1 MRPGNCCEIM
11 ERATA
16 IAHPNLALVKYW
28 GKVDETLNL
37 PANSSISI
45 SLGGATTVT
54 SVQFKADLMG
64 DQVLVNGQPADLDTS
79 QRVSRHLD
87 EIRAL
92 AGIELRAEIES
103 TNDFPM
109 AAGMASSASAF
120 AALSLAGAQAAGL
133 ELDRTQLSILARHGS
148 GSACRS
154 IYGGYVE
161 WLQGESD
168 ATSYALPLAAA
179 DHWDL
184 RVITVIVTRKPK
196 TISSSAGHRAA
207 WSSPFFGA
215 RLERVGETLALVREA
230 ILARDFPQ
238 LALTV
243 EREAISM
250 HAVAMT
256 GQLPGAEWLSGL
268 YYWEPATLALIH
280 AVQGWRRQ
288 GVPVFLTI
296 DAGPN
301 VHLICERPALDAIE
315 NRLAPLLDELGA
327 TALVSPPGRE
337 ARLV

>member
-1 MRPGNCCEIM
+1 MT

-45 SLGGATTVT
+45 TLGGATTIT
-54 SVQFKADLMG
+54 SVQFTAELARDR
-64 DQVLVNGQPADLDTS
+64 VVVNDQPADSGTS

-87 EIRAL
+87 QIRAL
-92 AGIELRAEIES
+92 ARTDLRAEVES
-103 TNDFPM
+103 RNDFPM
-109 AAGMASSASAF
+109 AAGIASSASAF
-120 AALSLAGAQAAGL
+120 AALSLAGARAAGL
-133 ELDRTQLSILARHGS
+133 ELDRTQLSILARRGS

-154 IYGGYVE
+154 IHGGYVE
-161 WLQGESD
+161 WLQGEDD
-168 ATSYALPLAAA
+168 ATSYAVQLAPA

-184 RVITVIVTRKPK
+184 RVITVIVTREPK
-196 TISSSAGHRAA
+196 AISSSAGHRAA

-215 RLERVGETLALVREA
+215 RLEGLNETLATVREA
-230 ILARDFPQ
+230 ILVRDFAQ

-256 GQLPGAEWLSGL
+256 GRLPDAEWMSGL

-288 GVPVFLTI
+288 GIPVCLTI

-301 VHLICERPALDAIE
+301 VHLICERGALNAVE
-315 NRLAPLLDELGA
+315 ERLAPMLDELGA
-327 TALVSPPGRE
+327 GVLVSPPGRGV
-337 ARLV
+337 RLV

>member
-1 MRPGNCCEIM
+1 M

-28 GKVDETLNL
+28 GKVDEALNL

-45 SLGGATTVT
+45 TLGGATTTT
-54 SVQFKADLMG
+54 SVHFAVKLARDR
-64 DQVLVNGQPADLDTS
+64 VLVNDRPADRSTGE
-79 QRVSRHLD
+79 RVSRHLD
-87 EIRAL
+87 EIRTL
-92 AGIELRAEIES
+92 AGIDLRAEVES
-103 TNDFPM
+103 RNDFPM
-109 AAGMASSASAF
+109 AAGIASSASGF
-120 AALSLAGAQAAGL
+120 AALSVAGARAAGL
-133 ELDRTQLSILARHGS
+133 ELDPTQLSILARRGS

-161 WLQGESD
+161 WLQGEDD
-168 ATSYALPLAAA
+168 ATSYAIPLAPA

-184 RVITVIVTRKPK
+184 RVITVIVTREPK
-196 TISSSAGHRAA
+196 AIPSSAGHHAA

-215 RLERVGETLALVREA
+215 RLEGVPKTLAVVREA
-230 ILARDFPQ
+230 ILQRDFAQ
-238 LALTV
+238 LALTA

-256 GQLPGAEWLSGL
+256 GRLPEAEWLSGL

-280 AVQGWRRQ
+280 AVQAWRRE

-301 VHLICERPALDAIE
+301 VHLICEYDVLGVVED
-315 NRLAPLLDELGA
+315 RLAPLVNELGA
-327 TALVSPPGRE
+327 SVLVSPPGRE

>member
-1 MRPGNCCEIM
+1 MM

-28 GKVDETLNL
+28 GKVDEALNL

-45 SLGGATTVT
+45 SLGGATTTT
-54 SVQFKADLMG
+54 SVQFTADLEY
-64 DQVLVNGQPADLDTS
+64 DRVLLNDQPADPGTS
-79 QRVSRHLD
+79 RRVSWHLD

-92 AGIELRAEIES
+92 AGIDLRAEVES

-109 AAGMASSASAF
+109 AAGIASSASAF
-120 AALSLAGAQAAGL
+120 AALSLAGARAAGL

-161 WLQGESD
+161 WLRGEDD
-168 ATSYALPLAAA
+168 ATSYAVPLAPA

-184 RVITVIVTRKPK
+184 RVITVIITREPK
-196 TISSSAGHRAA
+196 AISSSAGHRAA
-207 WSSPFFGA
+207 WSSPFFAA
-215 RLERVGETLALVREA
+215 RLQGVTETLGLVREA
-230 ILARDFPQ
+230 ILNRDFAQ

-256 GQLPGAEWLSGL
+256 GRLPDAKWLSGL
-268 YYWEPATLALIH
+268 YYWEPGTVVLIH
-280 AVQGWRRQ
+280 AVQEWRRQ
-288 GVPVFLTI
+288 GVPVCLTI

-301 VHLICERPALDAIE
+301 VHLICERGTLDAVE
-315 NRLAPLLDELGA
+315 NRLAPLLDKLEASVLI
-327 TALVSPPGRE
+327 SPPGAE
-337 ARLV
+337 AHLE